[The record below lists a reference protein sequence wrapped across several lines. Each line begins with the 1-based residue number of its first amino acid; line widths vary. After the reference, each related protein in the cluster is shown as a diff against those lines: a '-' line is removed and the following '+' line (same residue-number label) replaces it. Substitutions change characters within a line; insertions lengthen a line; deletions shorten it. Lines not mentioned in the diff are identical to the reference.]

1 MVGSFS
7 EIKKTGNGI
16 NLSQEIKSSVLEIV
30 RRKLRKW
37 SVVDAKKR
45 VLMRV

>member
-16 NLSQEIKSSVLEIV
+16 NLSQEIKSPE